1 MQSQAS
7 KSGIN
12 KKMNIKTLTMH
23 AALWAVLISAPQI
36 SSAETIVGDESEMFI
51 DWGVEKGSGLPGKDV
66 ADAFADELITGAR
79 EVALSLK
86 PVYEKMQTCQEAES
100 DYLKVFGMQDNLCHF
115 RYAYFDCLVHLE
127 TAKEFA
133 DLGLKGIEEV
143 FKGNLSTQSTET
155 NSVHNILSNKDYC
168 TLETP
173 EPSFSITDEN
183 GYEIENIAEE

>member
-1 MQSQAS
+1 
-7 KSGIN
+7 
-12 KKMNIKTLTMH
+12 MNVKTLTMH
-23 AALWAVLISAPQI
+23 AALWAVLISAPQL
-36 SSAETIVGDESEMFI
+36 SSAETIVSDESEMFI
-51 DWGVEKGSGLPGKDV
+51 DWSDEKASVLPDEDV
-66 ADAFADELITGAR
+66 ADAFADEFIKGAQ

-115 RYAYFDCLVHLE
+115 RYTDFDCLVPLE

-143 FKGNLSTQSTET
+143 FKGNLSTQPTET

-168 TLETP
+168 TLEMP
-173 EPSFSITDEN
+173 EPSFSVTDEN